1 MRTAFVGIA
10 VVLAL
15 LAVPAAHAEDKVA
28 ANTAA
33 AVGLADGAAIPADE
47 GAVAKLGA
55 VAPTATATGGA
66 LPLSVAIDLAKELA
80 VPPPPPPITLTLKVD
95 LRAQRVTVQEGSN
108 VKHVWPI
115 SSGRGGYATQT
126 GTFQPQWTSK
136 MWYSRQWD
144 MAPMPHAVF
153 FNKGTAFHATN
164 AVGSLGRP
172 ASHGCIRLAP
182 VNAAKLYSLV
192 HRHGLASTKVIV
204 QGPSSEPAIARRNSK
219 GQQTATGPRKVT
231 GFYPQAYAAN
241 GYQARPPAQRSSR
254 RGSPA
259 IWGF

>member
-1 MRTAFVGIA
+1 MRTASVGIA
-10 VVLAL
+10 VVLVL
-15 LAVPAAHAEDKVA
+15 LAVPVAHAEDKVA
-28 ANTAA
+28 ATAA
-33 AVGLADGAAIPADE
+33 SAVAVVDE

-55 VAPTATATGGA
+55 PAATATATGGA

-95 LRAQRVTVQEGSN
+95 LRAQRVTVQEGNS

-182 VNAAKLYSLV
+182 ANAAKLYSLV

-204 QGPSSEPAIARRNSK
+204 HGPSSGPAIARRNNK
-219 GQQTATGPRKVT
+219 GQNRQAAAGPRKVT

-241 GYQARPPAQRSSR
+241 GAYQARPPAQRTSR